1 MERIELLQ
9 LMGFTEEEAI
19 AKATEEET
27 IRATFRTTATPKPTA
42 TAKPRV
48 RGAVNEAGT
57 FSSLHHRRQRRDL
70 GPLLPPERLW
80 LLTDRSNP
88 DTQQR
93 SNTL

>member
-27 IRATFRTTATPKPTA
+27 VRATFRATATPKPTA

-57 FSSLHHRRQRRDL
+57 FSATT
-70 GPLLPPERLW
+70 
-80 LLTDRSNP
+80 TDANGETWGHFYNP
-88 DTQQR
+88 KGFGC
-93 SNTL
+93 

>member
-19 AKATEEET
+19 AKATQEET
-27 IRATFRTTATPKPTA
+27 IRAMFRTTATPKPTT

-57 FSSLHHRRQRRDL
+57 FSAST
-70 GPLLPPERLW
+70 
-80 LLTDRSNP
+80 TDANGETWGHFYHP
-88 DTQQR
+88 KGFGC
-93 SNTL
+93 